1 MFSFVFLSIFTLFA
15 TTNNALALVSSDKMT
30 TQILKMYDKNILVLN
45 RGLEDGIF
53 KGDHIK
59 LTSEDGFIAR
69 GICLKTSMLLSHW
82 KIYRVVRPQLVSKD
96 TLYTLRSINQSQIPE
111 SLEEF
116 QEVDFSSY
124 YNDISDKDR
133 LKGLEAQQE
142 RLAKYDLPES
152 IFDAEK
158 KRKKAPSE
166 VETFIDENFD
176 ATTLSQNMDKFSFSL
191 FASPMAWESLNQ
203 QRNMYFGFQLK
214 NIGTKYTFELQ
225 GEQRETK
232 IVDRFTKEEVEKVYT
247 RVDSSFII
255 NRFANNWSFFSYAL
269 FEQETQGE
277 ISNPKAQVNV
287 GLVGFYYHLQHK
299 NELGEESRLGFIPMF
314 DFRSYEDLE
323 EETFERSNARLGLRL
338 YFVEALAKD
347 LSFKGDFWYNPY
359 FNLDE
364 QDIDY
369 EDSRTNLKAIL
380 NKRFTKNFS
389 IEYQL
394 QYLKDQTYKNDLG
407 VNPENVINT
416 INFRLNTEL

>member
-158 KRKKAPSE
+158 KSKKAPSE

-255 NRFANNWSFFSYAL
+255 NRFADNWSFFSYAL

-287 GLVGFYYHLQHK
+287 GPVGFYYHLQHK